1 MGRIKLGISLKSLG
15 QPFRRSLPLAQ
26 KLGVASVELEATGE
40 LAPKNLTQT
49 GRREITHLLRS
60 HDLTVSAI
68 TCPLRRGLDVAENLE
83 PRLEH
88 IREVMALAYD
98 LGPRLVIMPVGK
110 LPSPVVEKANGEPPV
125 ATGGILLSTSHA
137 SPEALLKESL
147 EALGKHGD
155 RTGVNIALEVG
166 LDASAEVNA
175 YLERYS
181 AGSLGVDFNP
191 ANLLLNGF
199 NPYDAIRTFGKRLFV
214 AHAQDARRISP
225 SKLTMVPLGHGD
237 IDWLQ
242 ILAHFEEIDY
252 RGHLTV
258 LADDRSEGAEGV
270 AFLARLVR

>member
-1 MGRIKLGISLKSLG
+1 M
-15 QPFRRSLPLAQ
+15 
-26 KLGVASVELEATGE
+26 GE

-110 LPSPVVEKANGEPPV
+110 LPSPVVEKATGEPPV
-125 ATGGILLSTSHA
+125 ATGGILLPTSQT

-166 LDASAEVNA
+166 LDAPAEVNA

-191 ANLLLNGF
+191 ANLLLNGS
-199 NPYDAIRTFGKRLFV
+199 N
-214 AHAQDARRISP
+214 HAQDARRISP
-225 SKLTMVPLGHGD
+225 SKLTTVPLGHGD

-258 LADDRSEGAEGV
+258 LAGDRSEGAEGV